1 MYKRFFK
8 RVVDFLASFFG
19 LIVLLPVLLAI
30 ALISFFANGGKV
42 FFFQDRPG
50 KNGKIFRLVKFKTMN
65 DQTDGEGNLLPDTE
79 RITKFGN
86 FARKASLDELPQ
98 LYNVLK
104 GEMSLVGPR
113 PLMPE
118 YLPLYNDFQ
127 RRRHEV
133 LPGITGWAQVN
144 GRNAITW
151 KQKFEYDIWYIDN
164 LTFINDMKIL
174 YLTVVKV
181 FTSKGINAGENLTM
195 EYFRGDD

>member
-1 MYKRFFK
+1 
-8 RVVDFLASFFG
+8 
-19 LIVLLPVLLAI
+19 
-30 ALISFFANGGKV
+30 
-42 FFFQDRPG
+42 
-50 KNGKIFRLVKFKTMN
+50 
-65 DQTDGEGNLLPDTE
+65 
-79 RITKFGN
+79 
-86 FARKASLDELPQ
+86 
-98 LYNVLK
+98 
-104 GEMSLVGPR
+104 
-113 PLMPE
+113 
-118 YLPLYNDFQ
+118 
-127 RRRHEV
+127 V